1 MTLLSLLDVNVLLAT
16 ANPVHEHHAVSMD
29 WWEREAQAGWA
40 SCPLTQNGFLR
51 ISCQPN
57 YSLPLKFDVA
67 LRMLTELTANT
78 RHHFWSDDISIT
90 DTTIFDHRHIQGHRQ
105 LTDVYL
111 LALAVRNGGRLVTF
125 DRRLSIESVRG
136 AKPENLVI
144 LPLEA

>member
-1 MTLLSLLDVNVLLAT
+1 MIALYDVNALL
-16 ANPVHEHHAVSMD
+16 PLFVSGHASSSAIRRWHVQNSP
-29 WWEREAQAGWA
+29 QGWA
-40 SCPLTQNGFLR
+40 TCPITQNGFLR
-51 ISCQPN
+51 IATQPAFEHMQ
-57 YSLPLKFDVA
+57 PVETA
-67 LRMLTELTANT
+67 GEMLRMAVSQPD
-78 RHHFWSDDISIT
+78 HHFWPDDISIT
-90 DTTIFDHRHIQGHRQ
+90 DTAIFAHRHVQGHRQ